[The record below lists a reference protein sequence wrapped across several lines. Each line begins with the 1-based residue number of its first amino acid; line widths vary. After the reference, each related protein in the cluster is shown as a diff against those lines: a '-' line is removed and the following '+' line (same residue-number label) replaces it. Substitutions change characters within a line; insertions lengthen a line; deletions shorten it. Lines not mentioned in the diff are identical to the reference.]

1 MTNFD
6 TQGDEQRGST
16 RPLKNN
22 YVRMKN
28 VLFTL
33 IAGVAIVACTK
44 TITPNLNMTV
54 PQLYIQGAVSD
65 TAGPYYVSIVNSV
78 GFYDSSVYPGVS
90 GAMVTITDSSTSL
103 KDVLTETSTGL
114 YVTHSLVQGIPGHTY
129 LLNVQLNG
137 KTYTSSST
145 MPLPVA
151 LDSAT
156 FDLSDTTQIEAVAN
170 YQDPPHIVNFY
181 KYTMTINGV
190 VDRRFLTFEDRL
202 SDGRYIRD
210 RVDADTGEVKRND
223 VVRLSLVG
231 IDKNVYSFMHEAENI
246 AYNNAGL
253 VAPANPQSNITGGCL
268 GYFSAQTVSDKTG
281 MVKQ

>member
-1 MTNFD
+1 
-6 TQGDEQRGST
+6 
-16 RPLKNN
+16 
-22 YVRMKN
+22 MKKTH
-28 VLFTL
+28 LIL
-33 IAGVAIVACTK
+33 IAGVVIVACTK
-44 TITPNLNMTV
+44 TITPNLNSSA

-90 GAMVTITDSSTSL
+90 GATVSITDSTTGW
-103 KDVLTETSTGL
+103 KDALTEISRGL
-114 YVTHSLVQGIPGHTY
+114 YVTHSLTQGLPGHVY
-129 LLNVQLNG
+129 LLNVQLGG

-145 MPLPVA
+145 MPQPVA
-151 LDSAT
+151 LDSVT
-156 FDLSDTTQIEAVAN
+156 FDFSDTTQIEAVAN

-190 VDRRFLTFEDRL
+190 VDKRFLTFEDRL

-231 IDKNVYSFMHEAENI
+231 IDKNVYTFLHEAENI